1 MTHPN
6 NAIAF
11 NTKEKWVI
19 KQWKNLEEP
28 GMHITKWKK
37 STEKKGPLLIPIIWH
52 HTIWHFGNGDSK
64 KMMTAGGHKEMHRQ
78 STEELSTVNPFCM
91 LPSGYTSS
99 NYLSNQ
105 QNIHQEWTLRTQRMW
120 CDNAVSRTTANVSLQ
135 QGVMTVRAAV
145 LLWGPKTYGN
155 STSVQFSCECKSAL

>member
-99 NYLSNQ
+99 NICQTNRTYIRSEPYVHNGCDVIMQFLGQ
-105 QNIHQEWTLRTQRMW
+105 QQMYHYNRVWWQLGQLYCSGDQKRMVTLPLF
-120 CDNAVSRTTANVSLQ
+120 NFLVSAK
-135 QGVMTVRAAV
+135 V
-145 LLWGPKTYGN
+145 L
-155 STSVQFSCECKSAL
+155 F